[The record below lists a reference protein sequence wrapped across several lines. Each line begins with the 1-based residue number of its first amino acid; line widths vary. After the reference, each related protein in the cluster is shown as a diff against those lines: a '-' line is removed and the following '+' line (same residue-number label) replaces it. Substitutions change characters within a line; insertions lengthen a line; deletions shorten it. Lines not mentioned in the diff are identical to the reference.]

1 MVITCLVNRG
11 PSSFV
16 LKLTGDTLVHLREA
30 MAAHSSLRTVEEC
43 AVVQV
48 HNKTFDTYVNV
59 DENTLLEENS
69 IIRVMDVT
77 IIAEAGTSASVT
89 DPYPGHLYAVA
100 ARELV
105 LKYPQLKDAC
115 GEGHL
120 DLNRQKAQ
128 KRKAAQSERGGSA
141 VKAVKPCVRK
151 AAFWNAAFDEG
162 EDERSLNCH
171 IDIMKRELRKAGGSF
186 EKIQESMI
194 KTFRSRRSL
203 IETATLSLAQLL
215 DTYPALRLH
224 NEFQR
229 LTGTFA
235 RESLGDLIERRGDR
249 ILSVLQKGSKLHVE
263 DLDDSNSYVVA
274 VLTSLPRIVKEDPS
288 AILSPLVPGA
298 MSAHPHLFYSGD
310 KPEASSTFLVTFEDL
325 KLTAVDIT
333 DGFALLLAAY
343 WAFNVQYAQKAKRTF
358 LLLETLMGMEP
369 SSLLPCVVKAAT
381 AIDSA

>member
-1 MVITCLVNRG
+1 MPFFTNMF
-11 PSSFV
+11 S
-16 LKLTGDTLVHLREA
+16 
-30 MAAHSSLRTVEEC
+30 
-43 AVVQV
+43 
-48 HNKTFDTYVNV
+48 
-59 DENTLLEENS
+59 
-69 IIRVMDVT
+69 
-77 IIAEAGTSASVT
+77 
-89 DPYPGHLYAVA
+89 YPGHLYAVA

-115 GEGHL
+115 GEGHFTWQTALKFKAKNMRKKLPPGIAQL

-128 KRKAAQSERGGSA
+128 KTKAAQSERGGR
-141 VKAVKPCVRK
+141 AVKPCVRK

-194 KTFRSRRSL
+194 KTFQSRRSL

-215 DTYPALRLH
+215 DKYPALRLH

-235 RESLGDLIERRGDR
+235 RESLGNLIERRGDR

-325 KLTAVDIT
+325 KLTAVGIT

-343 WAFNVQYAQKAKRTF
+343 WVFNVQYAQKAKRTF